1 MEIAT
6 AQAAGEVVERVW
18 KAWGELSVA
27 AWFLQ
32 VFRTPPP
39 AGVPTAPHLMFAA
52 ALLPG
57 RGPLAAPCLVTVA
70 SLSPGTG
77 RQNGP
82 LAPQLGSPQNA
93 SVGGAPVWASPS
105 PPSPYLPPPLNWV
118 PGYDRTN
125 IVSQIGADLQVAF
138 APTSTERAVGLF

>member
-6 AQAAGEVVERVW
+6 AQAAGEVVERAW
-18 KAWGELSVA
+18 KARGKLSVA

-39 AGVPTAPHLMFAA
+39 AGFPTAPHLMFAA

-57 RGPLAAPCLVTVA
+57 RGPLAAPRLVTVA

-93 SVGGAPVWASPS
+93 SGGLRSGPAPARHP
-105 PPSPYLPPPLNWV
+105 LTCPPPLNWV